1 MYPKLKALDG
11 YRKAAGDLVNMKDAL
26 PLIQD
31 EQISYNVDHM
41 EWYDQKALEDDNP
54 AKGKFEDSV
63 ETRKE
68 ENAMLALLN
77 DCKGLLQ
84 RKTSLS

>member
-1 MYPKLKALDG
+1 
-11 YRKAAGDLVNMKDAL
+11 
-26 PLIQD
+26 
-31 EQISYNVDHM
+31 M

-54 AKGKFEDSV
+54 AKGKFENSV

-68 ENAMLALLN
+68 ENAMQALLN